1 MNDSPPIRVL
11 IADDHPI
18 VLGGLD
24 QLLSLEPDIKV
35 VARCTN
41 GDEAL
46 AAIGRERPQVAVLDL
61 TMPRRSGLDVL
72 REVYAGNSPDRG
84 ASPDRGHSPDRG
96 QPPDRGPSPVRVV
109 LLTARIEH
117 DQVLEALK
125 LGVAGIVLKES
136 APLQILDC
144 IRRVAAG
151 GQWIDQVIGSRTLD
165 GVLRRQSGALKAAA
179 ILTAR
184 EIEVTR
190 MVAQGLRNKEI
201 ADLLSITEGTVKAH
215 LRTIFEKLG
224 IDSRMKLIVY
234 AQETRLV

>member
-1 MNDSPPIRVL
+1 MSSVNDDTPIRVL
-11 IADDHPI
+11 LADDHPI
-18 VLGGLD
+18 VLGGLA
-24 QLLSLEPDIKV
+24 QLLSLETDITV

-46 AAIGRERPQVAVLDL
+46 AAISRERPHVAVADL
-61 TMPRRSGLDVL
+61 TMPGRSGLDLL
-72 REVYAGNSPDRG
+72 RELQRM
-84 ASPDRGHSPDRG
+84 R
-96 QPPDRGPSPVRVV
+96 SPVRVV

-117 DQVLEALK
+117 EQVLEALG

-151 GQWIDQVIGSRTLD
+151 GQWMDQLIGSRTLD
-165 GVLRRQSGALKAAA
+165 GILRRQSGVAKAAA
-179 ILTAR
+179 VLTAR
-184 EIEVTR
+184 EIEVVR
-190 MVAQGLRNKEI
+190 MVARGLRNKEI

-215 LRTIFEKLG
+215 LRTTFEKLG

-234 AQETRLV
+234 ARETHLV

>member
-1 MNDSPPIRVL
+1 MSSVNDDTSIRVL
-11 IADDHPI
+11 LADDHPI
-18 VLGGLD
+18 VLGGLA
-24 QLLSLEPDIKV
+24 QLLSLEPDITV

-46 AAIGRERPQVAVLDL
+46 AAIRRERPHVAVADL
-61 TMPRRSGLDVL
+61 TMPGRNGIDLL
-72 REVYAGNSPDRG
+72 RELQGMRS
-84 ASPDRGHSPDRG
+84 H
-96 QPPDRGPSPVRVV
+96 VRVV

-117 DQVLEALK
+117 EQVLEALS

-151 GQWIDQVIGSRTLD
+151 GQWMDQLIGSRTLD
-165 GVLRRQSGALKAAA
+165 GILRRQSGAAKAAA
-179 ILTAR
+179 VLTAR
-184 EIEVTR
+184 EIEVVR
-190 MVAQGLRNKEI
+190 MVARGLRNKEI

-234 AQETRLV
+234 ARETQLA

>member
-1 MNDSPPIRVL
+1 MSAVNDKPSIRVL
-11 IADDHPI
+11 LADDHPI

-24 QLLSLEPDIKV
+24 QLLSLEPDITV

-41 GDEAL
+41 GNEAL
-46 AAIGRERPQVAVLDL
+46 AAIARERPDVAVVDL
-61 TMPRRSGLDVL
+61 TMPSRGGIEVL
-72 REVYAGNSPDRG
+72 RELHAIR
-84 ASPDRGHSPDRG
+84 
-96 QPPDRGPSPVRVV
+96 SPVRVV

-117 DQVLEALK
+117 EQVLEALTH
-125 LGVAGIVLKES
+125 GVAGIVLKES

-165 GVLRRQSGALKAAA
+165 GLLRRQSGAAKAAA
-179 ILTAR
+179 VLTAR
-184 EIEVTR
+184 EIEVVR
-190 MVAQGLRNKEI
+190 MVARGLRNKEI

-215 LRTIFEKLG
+215 LRTIFEKLA

-234 AQETRLV
+234 AREMRLV

>member
-1 MNDSPPIRVL
+1 MSFVNDDTANPVIRVL
-11 IADDHPI
+11 LADDHPI

-24 QLLSLEPDIKV
+24 QLLSLEPDLTV

-41 GDEAL
+41 GNEAL
-46 AAIGRERPQVAVLDL
+46 AAIARERPQVVIADL
-61 TMPRRSGLDVL
+61 TMPGRSGIDLL
-72 REVYAGNSPDRG
+72 RELQAKG
-84 ASPDRGHSPDRG
+84 
-96 QPPDRGPSPVRVV
+96 SPVRVI

-136 APLQILDC
+136 APFQILDS

-151 GQWIDQVIGSRTLD
+151 GQWIDQVISNRTLD
-165 GVLRRQSGALKAAA
+165 GVLRRQSGARKVAAV
-179 ILTAR
+179 LTAR
-184 EIEVTR
+184 EIEVVR

-201 ADLLSITEGTVKAH
+201 ADQLSITEGTVKAH

-224 IDSRMKLIVY
+224 IDSRMKLILY
-234 AQETRLV
+234 AREKRMV

>member
-1 MNDSPPIRVL
+1 MSAMNEGTTIRVVL
-11 IADDHPI
+11 ADDHPI
-18 VLGGLD
+18 VLGGLA
-24 QLLSLEPDIKV
+24 QLLSQEQDITV

-41 GDEAL
+41 GNEAL
-46 AAIGRERPQVAVLDL
+46 AAIARERPDVAVADL
-61 TMPRRSGLDVL
+61 TMPGRSGLDLL
-72 REVYAGNSPDRG
+72 RELSAG
-84 ASPDRGHSPDRG
+84 H
-96 QPPDRGPSPVRVV
+96 SPVRVI

-117 DQVLEALK
+117 EQVLEALN

-151 GQWIDQVIGSRTLD
+151 EQWLDHVIGSRTLD
-165 GVLRRQSGALKAAA
+165 SILRRQAGAAKAAA
-179 ILTAR
+179 VLTTR
-184 EIEVTR
+184 EIEVVR
-190 MVAQGLRNKEI
+190 MVARGLRNKEI

-234 AQETRLV
+234 ARETQLV

>member
-1 MNDSPPIRVL
+1 MSIMSTVNDDPSIRVL
-11 IADDHPI
+11 LADDHPI

-24 QLLSLEPDIKV
+24 QLLSLEPDITV

-41 GDEAL
+41 GNEAL
-46 AAIGRERPQVAVLDL
+46 AAIAREHPHVAVADL
-61 TMPRRSGLDVL
+61 NMPGRSGMEVL
-72 REVYAGNSPDRG
+72 RELHTMRSE
-84 ASPDRGHSPDRG
+84 
-96 QPPDRGPSPVRVV
+96 VRLV

-117 DQVLEALK
+117 EQVLDALG

-165 GVLRRQSGALKAAA
+165 GLLRRQSGAEKAAA
-179 ILTAR
+179 VMTTR
-184 EIEVTR
+184 EIEVVR
-190 MVAQGLRNKEI
+190 MVARGLRNKEI

-215 LRTIFEKLG
+215 LRTIFEKLR

-234 AQETRLV
+234 AREARLV

>member
-1 MNDSPPIRVL
+1 MSVVNDDSSIRVL
-11 IADDHPI
+11 LADDHPI

-24 QLLSLEPDIKV
+24 QLLSLEPDITV

-41 GDEAL
+41 GNEAL
-46 AAIGRERPQVAVLDL
+46 AAIARERPNVAVVDL
-61 TMPRRSGLDVL
+61 TMPSRSGLEVL
-72 REVYAGNSPDRG
+72 RELQATR
-84 ASPDRGHSPDRG
+84 
-96 QPPDRGPSPVRVV
+96 SPVRMV

-117 DQVLEALK
+117 EQVLEALS

-165 GVLRRQSGALKAAA
+165 GLLRRQSGAAKAAA
-179 ILTAR
+179 VLTAR
-184 EIEVTR
+184 EIEVVR
-190 MVAQGLRNKEI
+190 MVARGLRNKEI

-215 LRTIFEKLG
+215 LRTIFEKLA

-234 AQETRLV
+234 AREMRLV

>member
-1 MNDSPPIRVL
+1 MNPVNEPASIRVV

-18 VLGGLD
+18 VLGGLA
-24 QLLSLEPDIKV
+24 QLLSLEPDIAV

-41 GDEAL
+41 GQEAL
-46 AAIGRERPQVAVLDL
+46 AAIARHRPGVAVLDL
-61 TMPRRSGLDVL
+61 TMPGRSGMDVVREL
-72 REVYAGNSPDRG
+72 RAT
-84 ASPDRGHSPDRG
+84 
-96 QPPDRGPSPVRVV
+96 QSPVRIV

-151 GQWIDQVIGSRTLD
+151 GQWIDQVISSRTLD
-165 GVLRRQSGALKAAA
+165 NVLRRQSGAMKVAA

-184 EIEVTR
+184 EIEVVR
-190 MVAQGLRNKEI
+190 MVARGLRNKEI
-201 ADLLSITEGTVKAH
+201 ADQLSITEGTVKAH
-215 LRTIFEKLG
+215 LRTIFEKVG
-224 IDSRMKLIVY
+224 VDSRAKLIVY
-234 AQETRLV
+234 ARERHIG